1 MSMLSRIYFVILMG
15 LWAPHAPTASYPQPA
30 FHGHPQHEERIFY
43 DARTYSVRRGAF
55 LSTDPANKSTSGYT
69 LSIAN
74 PTQYID
80 PTGKIPILNIIM
92 VIADVDLM
100 AIGAVTEQPE
110 LDAAAAADLSMMAA
124 DGAEAAA
131 TDAEIDGA
139 LAGEEMLSDLG
150 SLGRSAGSEAR
161 AMART
166 VSESASEDLSQASSD
181 LESIEGAVENMGGGV
196 PEPDP
201 VGGEELPVPRDPI
214 PDAETPDPSAPMENT
229 SANEQVGNSPAR
241 TLSQGTQSEKITGP
255 PKTLGQ
261 KLIGWAKSGAKMAAG
276 QGVAMGGMYEITKLM
291 EPSPPKKPIPKQK

>member
-1 MSMLSRIYFVILMG
+1 MTPCQPIRIAAAHTTL
-15 LWAPHAPTASYPQPA
+15 LTNTATSV
-30 FHGHPQHEERIFY
+30 FY
-43 DARTYSVRRGAF
+43 NARTYSVRRGAF
-55 LSTDPANKSTSGYT
+55 LSTDPANKSASGYT

-131 TDAEIDGA
+131 TDAEMEGA
-139 LAGEEMLSDLG
+139 LVEGGEMLSDLG

-166 VSESASEDLSQASSD
+166 VSESASEDLSQASAD

-229 SANEQVGNSPAR
+229 SAHEQVGNSPAR
-241 TLSQGTQSEKITGP
+241 TLSQGPQSEKITGP

-291 EPSPPKKPIPKQK
+291 EPAPPKKPIPKQK

>member
-1 MSMLSRIYFVILMG
+1 MG
-15 LWAPHAPTASYPQPA
+15 LCVPHALAAGYPQPA

-43 DARTYSVRRGAF
+43 DARTYSVRRGVF

-131 TDAEIDGA
+131 TDAEMEGA
-139 LAGEEMLSDLG
+139 LVEGGEMLSDLG

-201 VGGEELPVPRDPI
+201 VGDEELPVPRDPI

-229 SANEQVGNSPAR
+229 PANEQVGNSPAR
-241 TLSQGTQSEKITGP
+241 TLSQGTQSEKITQA

>member
-1 MSMLSRIYFVILMG
+1 MQMLPRIYFVILMG
-15 LWAPHAPTASYPQPA
+15 LWMPTAQSELNPQPA
-30 FHGHPQHEERIFY
+30 FHGHPQHEEVIFY
-43 DARTYSVRRGAF
+43 DARTYSVTRASF
-55 LSTDPANKSTSGYT
+55 LSTDPANKSASSYT

-74 PTQYID
+74 PTQRID
-80 PTGKIPILNIIM
+80 PTGKIPILNIFM

-110 LDAAAAADLSMMAA
+110 LDAAAVADLSMVAA

-139 LAGEEMLSDLG
+139 LAGEGLLSDLG
-150 SLGRSAGSEAR
+150 SLGRSVGSEAR

-201 VGGEELPVPRDPI
+201 VGDEELPISREPI
-214 PDAETPDPSAPMENT
+214 PDEAAPDPSAPMENT
-229 SANEQVGNSPAR
+229 PTNEQVGRSPAR
-241 TLSQGTQSEKITGP
+241 TMSQGTQSEKITQV

-291 EPSPPKKPIPKQK
+291 EPTPPKKPIPKQK